1 MKRSRT
7 RTRPPPARPPLTR
20 LPPTFGAGAVSGGG
34 FNAAAASG
42 IDVSSVPVGCVAHF
56 PATAS
61 PQHRVV
67 SWSRTVARDFELA
80 LAMECVQGV
89 MLDVPAVP
97 PPRGL
102 DGRLLL
108 CTGLLA
114 LAGAAVGP
122 RCIRDTSAVVEATWN
137 RGLNDKLLGFGLG
150 CGLTRTAT
158 LRRHIGVA
166 NLTVAAV
173 NGRGSSYFC
182 GYLLDWPLAV
192 QDLDRNT
199 TFARAAA

>member
-42 IDVSSVPVGCVAHF
+42 IDVSSVPVGCVAHV

-67 SWSRTVARDFELA
+67 SWSRTVARDLELA

-89 MLDVPAVP
+89 TLDSLAVP
-97 PPRGL
+97 PPHAL

-122 RCIRDTSAVVEATWN
+122 RCIRDTNAVVEATWN
-137 RGLNDKLLGFGLG
+137 RGLNVKLLDFGLG
-150 CGLTRTAT
+150 RVLTRTVKPLGGT
-158 LRRHIGVA
+158 LMWRTPELLQPTIVGPRTSADIFCS
-166 NLTVAAV
+166 AACCS
-173 NGRGSSYFC
+173 RS
-182 GYLLDWPLAV
+182 
-192 QDLDRNT
+192 
-199 TFARAAA
+199 